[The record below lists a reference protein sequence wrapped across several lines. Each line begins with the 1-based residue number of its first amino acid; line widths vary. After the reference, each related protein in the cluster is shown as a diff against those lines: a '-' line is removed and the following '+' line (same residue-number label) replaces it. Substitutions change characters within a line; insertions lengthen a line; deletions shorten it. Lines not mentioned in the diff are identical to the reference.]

1 MDQEP
6 AKRPA
11 DAPDGLRE
19 ETRER
24 FVQGEFE
31 AERVIRTAGSGAE
44 VQAAFRA
51 RLRDEFV
58 TGRLAQVAENRERL
72 KSALEEPA
80 RPAFRS
86 QLAARFVLGQL
97 DDEAATEPTAIPRVA
112 GTQGA
117 LVAGTQGA
125 PGPQLDRAAPVH
137 DFATARRR
145 LVPTIVIGLLAAAAI
160 LFTTLP
166 TLLGPQWSTRPDVDV
181 TGVVFDQQAIDAGE
195 PLPARTDRVLACGPE
210 ALRLSLEDRALVQLS
225 PSSQIRFCAPMWTL
239 FGSVRAPVHVDSGV
253 LDVQTVQGEEH
264 LDLVIEAPN
273 AEVHFDAGA
282 VSVKVND
289 RGTCV
294 VVLEGT
300 ATLESSAGQGPIT
313 ITAGHRAYVPR
324 TGGAPLIDEEYVTA
338 HPDADDRLGSLRTM
352 LVDVEAGVF

>member
-1 MDQEP
+1 M
-6 AKRPA
+6 
-11 DAPDGLRE
+11 
-19 ETRER
+19 
-24 FVQGEFE
+24 
-31 AERVIRTAGSGAE
+31 
-44 VQAAFRA
+44 
-51 RLRDEFV
+51 
-58 TGRLAQVAENRERL
+58 
-72 KSALEEPA
+72 
-80 RPAFRS
+80 
-86 QLAARFVLGQL
+86 
-97 DDEAATEPTAIPRVA
+97 
-112 GTQGA
+112 
-117 LVAGTQGA
+117 
-125 PGPQLDRAAPVH
+125 H